1 MILVNFLK
9 TGNRPK
15 NQFSLTLYITFSIVI
30 VIAAVMAYIN
40 QRFLRLPNAIGV
52 MIIAITISLAL
63 IVSNN
68 IWPGFFTESLRR
80 LDTVDFSQILIV
92 SLLNFL
98 LFAGTIRVRIT
109 DLKSQVAPIL
119 LYSTLSVIL
128 SSFIIGGLMYYIL
141 QLIGLAV
148 PFLHCL
154 LFGALISPT
163 DPVAVI
169 SIMRH
174 AGLRKSLETKFTGE
188 SIFNDGIALVLFFT
202 ILNAIRNPEEVVAF
216 QDIGIAFLREGLGGL
231 LLGIVI
237 GFVASRLIKTIEAST
252 IEVMITLA
260 VVMGGYL
267 LARELHVSAPL
278 TMVAAGIVVGNYG
291 KDTAMSDVSI
301 DYLEKFWEV
310 IEDILNIILFVL
322 MGLELL
328 FIQKFENYWW
338 IGLIAILVVLLARFI
353 SLWIPSQ
360 LVRQKIT
367 LQTVAFMTWGGLRG
381 GISIALALTL
391 TRGLHRDLFV
401 VTTYSVV
408 VFSIIVQGLSIE
420 RYIEYRKK
428 KK

>member
-1 MILVNFLK
+1 
-9 TGNRPK
+9 
-15 NQFSLTLYITFSIVI
+15 
-30 VIAAVMAYIN
+30 MAYIN

-52 MIIAITISLAL
+52 MIIAILISLAL
-63 IVSNN
+63 LVSNN
-68 IWPGFFTESLRR
+68 IWPGFFKESLKM
-80 LDTVDFSQILIV
+80 LDSVDFSQVLIV

-163 DPVAVI
+163 DPIAVI
-169 SIMRH
+169 SIMRD
-174 AGLRKSLETKFTGE
+174 AGIRKSLETKFTGE

-202 ILNAIRNPEEVVAF
+202 ILNAIRNPEEVVAL

-237 GFVASRLIKTIEAST
+237 GFIATRLIKTIEAST

-267 LARELHVSAPL
+267 LARELHISAPL

-322 MGLELL
+322 IGLELL

-338 IGLIAILVVLLARFI
+338 IGLIAVFIVLLARFI

-360 LVRQKIT
+360 LVRQKIS

-391 TRGLHRDLFV
+391 TRGLHRELFV
-401 VTTYSVV
+401 VITYCVV

-420 RYIEYRKK
+420 RYVEYRKK
-428 KK
+428 KKK

>member
-1 MILVNFLK
+1 
-9 TGNRPK
+9 
-15 NQFSLTLYITFSIVI
+15 
-30 VIAAVMAYIN
+30 
-40 QRFLRLPNAIGV
+40 
-52 MIIAITISLAL
+52 
-63 IVSNN
+63 
-68 IWPGFFTESLRR
+68 
-80 LDTVDFSQILIV
+80 
-92 SLLNFL
+92 
-98 LFAGTIRVRIT
+98 
-109 DLKSQVAPIL
+109 
-119 LYSTLSVIL
+119 
-128 SSFIIGGLMYYIL
+128 MYYIL

-163 DPVAVI
+163 DPIAVI
-169 SIMRH
+169 SIMRD
-174 AGLRKSLETKFTGE
+174 AGIRKSLETKFTGE

-202 ILNAIRNPEEVVAF
+202 ILNAIRNPEEVVAL

-237 GFVASRLIKTIEAST
+237 GFIATRLIKTIEAST

-267 LARELHVSAPL
+267 LARELHISAPL

-322 MGLELL
+322 IGLELL

-338 IGLIAILVVLLARFI
+338 IGLIAVFIVLLARFI

-360 LVRQKIT
+360 LVRQKIS

-391 TRGLHRDLFV
+391 TRGLHRELFV
-401 VTTYSVV
+401 VITYCVV

-420 RYIEYRKK
+420 RYVEYRKK
-428 KK
+428 KKK

>member
-1 MILVNFLK
+1 
-9 TGNRPK
+9 
-15 NQFSLTLYITFSIVI
+15 
-30 VIAAVMAYIN
+30 MAYLN
-40 QRFLRLPNAIGV
+40 QRLLRLPNAIGV
-52 MIIAITISLAL
+52 MIIAITISLAFIL
-63 IVSNN
+63 FNRIL
-68 IWPGFFTESLRR
+68 PGFFKETLSM
-80 LDTVDFSQILIV
+80 LDSVDFSQVLIV

-98 LFAGTIRVRIT
+98 LFAGTIRVKIT
-109 DLKSQVAPIL
+109 ELTSQLAPIL

-128 SSFIIGGLMYYIL
+128 SSFIVGGLMYYL
-141 QLIGLAV
+141 LLLIGIPI

-154 LFGALISPT
+154 LFGTLISPT

-169 SIMRH
+169 AIMRD
-174 AGLRKSLETKFTGE
+174 AGIKKSLEAKFTGE

-202 ILNAIRNPEEVVAF
+202 ILNAIRNPDESITF
-216 QDIGIAFLREGLGGL
+216 QNMAIVFAREGLGGL
-231 LLGIVI
+231 VLGVVI
-237 GFVASRLIKTIEAST
+237 GFVASRLIKSIEAST

-291 KDTAMSDVSI
+291 KQVAMSEESI

-310 IEDILNIILFVL
+310 IEDILNVILFVL
-322 MGLELL
+322 IGLEIL

-338 IGLIAILVVLLARFI
+338 IGLLAILIVLIARYI
-353 SLWIPSQ
+353 SIWIPSQ

-367 LQTVAFMTWGGLRG
+367 WQTVAFLTWGGLRG

-401 VTTYSVV
+401 VSTYCVV

-420 RYIEYRKK
+420 RYIEYRKNK
-428 KK
+428 SR

>member
-1 MILVNFLK
+1 
-9 TGNRPK
+9 
-15 NQFSLTLYITFSIVI
+15 
-30 VIAAVMAYIN
+30 
-40 QRFLRLPNAIGV
+40 

-63 IVSNN
+63 ILFNN
-68 IWPGFFTESLRR
+68 FQPGYFKESLKM
-80 LDTVDFSQILIV
+80 LDSVDFSQVLIV

-98 LFAGTIRVRIT
+98 LFAGTIRVKIT
-109 DLKSQVAPIL
+109 DLKSQLAPIL

-141 QLIGLAV
+141 QLLGLAV

-169 SIMRH
+169 SIMRD
-174 AGLRKSLETKFTGE
+174 AGLKKSLETKFTGE

-202 ILNAIRNPEEVVAF
+202 ILNSIRNPEESITL
-216 QDIGIAFLREGLGGL
+216 QSIGIAFLREGIGGL
-231 LLGIVI
+231 LLGVLI
-237 GFVASRLIKTIEAST
+237 GFIATRLIKTIEAST

-291 KDTAMSDVSI
+291 KEVAMSEISK

-310 IEDILNIILFVL
+310 IEDILNVILFVL
-322 MGLELL
+322 IGLELL
-328 FIQKFENYWW
+328 FIEKLEKYWW
-338 IGLIAILVVLLARFI
+338 IGLIAVFIVLTARFI
-353 SLWIPSQ
+353 SIWIPSQ
-360 LVRQKIT
+360 LVRQKISM
-367 LQTVAFMTWGGLRG
+367 QTVLFLTWGGLRG

-391 TRGLHRDLFV
+391 TRSLHLDLFV
-401 VTTYSVV
+401 VLTYCVV

-420 RYIEYRKK
+420 RYIEHRKK
-428 KK
+428 KKN

>member
-1 MILVNFLK
+1 
-9 TGNRPK
+9 
-15 NQFSLTLYITFSIVI
+15 
-30 VIAAVMAYIN
+30 MAYLN

-63 IVSNN
+63 ILFNN
-68 IWPGFFTESLRR
+68 FWPGYFKESLKM
-80 LDTVDFSQILIV
+80 LDSVDFSQVLIV

-109 DLKSQVAPIL
+109 DLRSQLAPIL

-128 SSFIIGGLMYYIL
+128 SSFIVGGLIFYL
-141 QLIGLAV
+141 LKVLGLAV
-148 PFLHCL
+148 PFMHCL

-169 SIMRH
+169 SIMRD
-174 AGLRKSLETKFTGE
+174 AGIRKSLEAKFTGE

-202 ILNAIRNPEEVVAF
+202 ILNAIRNPEESITL
-216 QDIGIAFLREGLGGL
+216 QSIGIAFLREGIGGL
-231 LLGIVI
+231 LLGVLM
-237 GFVASRLIKTIEAST
+237 GFIATRLIKTIEAST

-291 KDTAMSDVSI
+291 KEVAMSDISK

-310 IEDILNIILFVL
+310 IEDILNVILFVL
-322 MGLELL
+322 IGLELL
-328 FIQKFENYWW
+328 FIEKLANYWW
-338 IGLIAILVVLLARFI
+338 IGLIAVFIVLTARFI
-353 SLWIPSQ
+353 SIWIPSQ
-360 LVRQKIT
+360 FVRQKIS
-367 LQTVAFMTWGGLRG
+367 LQTVLFLTWGGLRG

-391 TRGLHRDLFV
+391 TRSLHLDLFV
-401 VTTYSVV
+401 VLTYCVV

-420 RYIEYRKK
+420 RYIENRKK
-428 KK
+428 KKK

>member
-9 TGNRPK
+9 TVNQPK

-52 MIIAITISLAL
+52 MIIAIMISLAL
-63 IVSNN
+63 IVSSN
-68 IWPGFFTESLRR
+68 IWPGFFKESLSM
-80 LDTVDFSQILIV
+80 LDSVDFSQVLIV

-109 DLKSQVAPIL
+109 DLQSQLAPIL

-128 SSFIIGGLMYYIL
+128 SSFIVGGLMFYIL
-141 QLIGLAV
+141 QLLGLAV

-169 SIMRH
+169 AIMRQ

-202 ILNAIRNPEEVVAF
+202 ILNAIRNPDESVTIQNFA
-216 QDIGIAFLREGLGGL
+216 IAFLRQGLGGL
-231 LLGIVI
+231 LLGIII
-237 GFVASRLIKTIEAST
+237 GFVATRLIKTIEAST

-267 LARELHVSAPL
+267 LARQLNISAPL

-291 KDTAMSDVSI
+291 KEQFMSDVSK

-310 IEDILNIILFVL
+310 IEDILNVILFVL

-328 FIQKFENYWW
+328 FIQQFENYWW
-338 IGLIAILVVLLARFI
+338 IGLIAIFIVLVARFI

-360 LVRQKIT
+360 LVRQKIS

-381 GISIALALTL
+381 GVSIALALTL

-401 VTTYSVV
+401 VTTYCFV

-428 KK
+428 RK